1 MQINTRIIFTLARKH
16 ALPILK
22 LLQMTKNSLFLN
34 LGMFQSI
41 LFERARKNIQGRK
54 K

>member
-1 MQINTRIIFTLARKH
+1 MQINTGIIFTLARKH

-22 LLQMTKNSLFLN
+22 LLQITKKSLCLNFGKFL
-34 LGMFQSI
+34 SI
-41 LFERARKNIQGRK
+41 LLETARKNIQGRK